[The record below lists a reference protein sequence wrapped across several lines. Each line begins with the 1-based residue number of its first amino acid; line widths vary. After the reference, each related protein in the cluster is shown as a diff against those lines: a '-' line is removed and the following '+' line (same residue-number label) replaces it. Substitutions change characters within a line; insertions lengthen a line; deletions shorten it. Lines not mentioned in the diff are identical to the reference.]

1 MSYPHVIRLRGPWD
15 FEPLV
20 RFAATDTLIEPADPS
35 SPAPRLRTATPT
47 RTGESTKAQPPG
59 LPAAGR
65 AQLPADWGAEL
76 GQGFYGRVRY
86 TRRFNR
92 PTNLDPSERVW
103 MVIDGVDARGDY
115 AINGHKLGTIDGY
128 ALPSASDI
136 TSLLAPSNVLEIEI
150 ELQADVRLGPPHPL
164 KTGQGEE
171 SPQPTS
177 SLDGLSDTTLRP
189 GRAGLAGGPIG
200 DVRLEIRADA
210 HVEGLTIYCEPSE
223 PTQLCVRGEVKS
235 EKPGE
240 RLSIVVTACEYEVA
254 FAEVIVGETFALT
267 APADDW
273 PSWPDMLDEP
283 VLTPIEV
290 RLLRGATA
298 IWQTVVETAPPQADD
313 ANPRRAM
320 LVYARAGDFEWLDF
334 VDEQAEVWQGL
345 LSRPGTIIGVRAILP
360 EASYKA
366 LDRANVA
373 VVQQV
378 PRAWAP
384 IICRRLAH
392 HPSIIAWSAANDER
406 TGQDAA
412 RASVEQLNESTCGR
426 PWIASP

>member
-103 MVIDGVDARGDY
+103 LVIDGVDARGDY

-150 ELQADVRLGPPHPL
+150 ECRADSIP
-164 KTGQGEE
+164 
-171 SPQPTS
+171 
-177 SLDGLSDTTLRP
+177 RP

-210 HVEGLTIYCEPSE
+210 HVEGLTIYCEPGE

-235 EKPGE
+235 NTPGE
-240 RLSIVVTACEYEVA
+240 RLSVVVTACEYEIA
-254 FAEVIVGETFALT
+254 FAEAVAGETFALT
-267 APADDW
+267 AAADDW